1 MSKNREAPRAP
12 QVPDQPAG
20 TPDRT
25 QSPFEALE
33 RDVDEG
39 VGRHHQPESG
49 NPVGKAGRTTPDGS
63 VVKPA
68 EDRQ

>member
-1 MSKNREAPRAP
+1 MSKSREAPHAP

-25 QSPFEALE
+25 QPPFEALE

-39 VGRHHQPESG
+39 DGRHHKPEEGS
-49 NPVGKAGRTTPDGS
+49 PVDGAGKTTPDGS

-68 EDRQ
+68 EDRK